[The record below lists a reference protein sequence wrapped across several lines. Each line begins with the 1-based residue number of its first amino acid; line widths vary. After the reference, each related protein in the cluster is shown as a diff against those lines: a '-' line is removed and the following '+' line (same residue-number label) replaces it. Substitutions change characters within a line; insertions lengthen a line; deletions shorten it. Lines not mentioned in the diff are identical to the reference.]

1 MAHRDRVGENQ
12 DAERDFIRYVVRA
25 SAKQAPENDYLAPA
39 SSCPPR
45 SSSLR
50 KESTAMAPLR
60 GRTAIVTGASSGVG
74 KATVKALISEGAR
87 VIGVARGEAGLAA
100 LGADVSQGLETVRA
114 DSSEPGLA
122 ERLLRET
129 RPDLVVVV
137 GGVRPKMA
145 PIDEQSWEEFSETW
159 NSDTKTAFHFCK
171 GAVTLPLRP
180 GSTLVLVSSGA
191 AVNGSHLS
199 GGYAGAKR
207 MQWWLAGYAQ
217 QRSDRKQLGLR
228 FMSVVPKQL
237 IEGTPIA
244 AGASAAYGAWL
255 GTTGAEFMKRYEV
268 PLDVNKVA
276 AAIVAGLRGDVE
288 AGVTAIGVT
297 GKGVE
302 PIA

>member
-1 MAHRDRVGENQ
+1 MA
-12 DAERDFIRYVVRA
+12 A
-25 SAKQAPENDYLAPA
+25 
-39 SSCPPR
+39 
-45 SSSLR
+45 
-50 KESTAMAPLR
+50 LR
-60 GRTAIVTGASSGVG
+60 GKTAIVTGASSGVG
-74 KATVKALISEGAR
+74 KATVKALVSESAR

-100 LGADVSQGLETVRA
+100 LRTEMPQGLDAVRA

-129 RPDLVVVV
+129 RPDLIVVV

-171 GAVTLPLRP
+171 GAVALPLRP
-180 GSTLVLVSSGA
+180 GSTVVLVSSGA
-191 AVNGSHLS
+191 ASNGSHLS

-217 QRSDRKQLGLR
+217 QRSDRKQLGIR
-228 FMSVVPKQL
+228 FLAVVPKQL

-244 AGASAAYGAWL
+244 VSASAAYGAWL
-255 GTTGAEFMKRYEV
+255 GTTGAEFMKRYDV
-268 PLDVNKVA
+268 PLDVDKVA